1 MENVGLARINRQTG
15 RGWLFSLGPYVI
27 ICIVLLV
34 VPPFI
39 SNYHMSILTKVLIF
53 AIFAMSLDLILGY
66 TGLLSLG
73 HAAYLGVA
81 GYSAGIL
88 MVHYGLD
95 SFWLVMPLGVL
106 AAGIFAAIIG
116 YIALRVS
123 GVYFLLVT
131 LAFGQLLSV
140 VAVKWR
146 AMTGGTDGLV
156 GITVPDLGLPGFT
169 WTPSSFYYLVFI
181 AFIVCYF
188 LLHRITN
195 SPFGRALVGI
205 RENEPRMLCLGYNTW
220 AHKYIAFILAGLFA
234 GVAGVLF
241 APLYKIMVPAHLGL
255 TTSAAVMLMV
265 IIGSAGTL
273 FGPVIGAAL
282 VVFLEHFVSI
292 YTPERWPLILGG
304 IFVIC
309 VLFIRGGFGIYLM
322 RFWRRVKLR
331 YGTVES

>member
-1 MENVGLARINRQTG
+1 MKKAILPGSNLQPRRD
-15 RGWLFSLGPYVI
+15 WLFSLGPYVI
-27 ICIVLLV
+27 IAIILLAL
-34 VPPFI
+34 PPFL
-39 SNYHMSILTKVLIF
+39 SNYHLSILTKVLIF
-53 AIFAMSLDLILGY
+53 AIFAISLDLILGY

-73 HAAYLGVA
+73 HAAYLGIA
-81 GYSAGIL
+81 GYTAGIL
-88 MVHYGLD
+88 MVRYGLD
-95 SFWLVMPLGVL
+95 SFWVVMPLGIL
-106 AAGIFAAIIG
+106 AAGIAAAIIG

-140 VAVKWR
+140 VAIKWR
-146 AMTGGTDGLV
+146 GMTGGTDGLF
-156 GITVPDLGLPGFT
+156 GISVPDLGLPGFA

-181 AFIVCYF
+181 AFAVCFF
-188 LLHRITN
+188 LLSRITN

-205 RENEPRMLCLGYNTW
+205 RENEARMQCLGYNTW
-220 AHKYIAFILAGLFA
+220 AHKYIAFIIAGLFA

-282 VVFLEHFVSI
+282 VVLLERIVST

-304 IFVIC
+304 IFVIS
-309 VLFIRGGFGIYLM
+309 VLFMRGGLGIYLS
-322 RFWRRVKLR
+322 RFWRKVRPQ
-331 YGTVES
+331 YGNVES